1 MTLRSDHVAT
11 VIAKVDELGA
21 RTGGEI
27 VSEETSTNT
36 DGIAVRSRIELTV
49 PVDDFDRSVDEI
61 AQLGDL
67 VSKSRSAEDVTSLVV
82 DVNSRV
88 ASAKESI
95 T

>member
-1 MTLRSDHVAT
+1 
-11 VIAKVDELGA
+11 
-21 RTGGEI
+21 GGEI